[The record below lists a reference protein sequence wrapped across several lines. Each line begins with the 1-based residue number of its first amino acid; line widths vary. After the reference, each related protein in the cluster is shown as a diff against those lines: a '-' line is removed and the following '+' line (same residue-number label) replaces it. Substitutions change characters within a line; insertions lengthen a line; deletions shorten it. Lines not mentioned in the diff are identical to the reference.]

1 MATVKHA
8 IEEHDVVAM
17 REPIDTWPAGT
28 TGTVLSMYDDAALVE
43 VSWDDPPE
51 SILDYLVTVPFEQ
64 LELRWSHRTGWVAG
78 VEA

>member
-17 REPIDTWPAGT
+17 LEATGTWPAGT
-28 TGTVLSMYDDAALVE
+28 TGTVVSMYGDAALVE
-43 VSWDDPPE
+43 ISLDDPPE
-51 SILDYLVTVPFEQ
+51 SILDYLVPVPFEK

-78 VEA
+78 MEA

>member
-17 REPIDTWPAGT
+17 REPIGAWPAGT
-28 TGTVLSMYDDAALVE
+28 TGTVVSMYDDAALVE
-43 VSWDDPPE
+43 VGQDDPPE
-51 SILDYLVTVPFEQ
+51 SILDCLVPVPFEK

-78 VEA
+78 MEA